1 MWGQDALG
9 CLVKQ
14 RSRIIP
20 TRVGTSGDNTSLCNL
35 TKDHPHACGDK
46 HFQANVSK
54 VKPGSSPRVWGQVS
68 NVVGG
73 ILGIRII
80 PTRVGTRS
88 VVRPKAVQ
96 PQDHPHACGDK
107 LPNNLVLYR
116 AKGSS
121 PRVWGQAAFASHFKG
136 GAGIIPTR
144 VGTSPYTS
152 ESFGGYRDHPH
163 ACGDKSL
170 RPNNFQSCRGSSPRV
185 WGQGFRGMLKLV
197 GEGII
202 PTRVGTSRLQKPHLR
217 QGMDHPHACGD
228 KRLQASS
235 TAISLGS
242 SPRVWGQDFFG

>member
-144 VGTSPYTS
+144 VGTSLPRLTQTPY
-152 ESFGGYRDHPH
+152 
-163 ACGDKSL
+163 AV
-170 RPNNFQSCRGSSPRV
+170 GSSPRV
-185 WGQGFRGMLKLV
+185 WGQGNSYCCC
-197 GEGII
+197 
-202 PTRVGTSRLQKPHLR
+202 T
-217 QGMDHPHACGD
+217 
-228 KRLQASS
+228 
-235 TAISLGS
+235 
-242 SPRVWGQDFFG
+242 